1 MRTLY
6 VDEKVEVWKRT
17 RYEVSDN
24 LTNEDFINKLKELS
38 KTRESYEIE
47 DSNDVTFIESDY
59 LPDTENTYSGF
70 DTSIE
75 VFDDDFNS
83 LDIW

>member
-6 VDEKVEVWKRT
+6 VDEKVEVWRRT

-24 LTNEDFINKLKELS
+24 LTDEEFINKLKELS
-38 KTRESYEIE
+38 KTGESDEIE
-47 DSNDVTFIESDY
+47 YSDDVTFVESDY
-59 LPDTENTYSGF
+59 LSDTENSYSGF
-70 DTSIE
+70 GTSME

-83 LDIW
+83 LDVW

>member
-6 VDEKVEVWKRT
+6 VDEKVEVWRRT

-24 LTNEDFINKLKELS
+24 LTNEEFIAKLKELS
-38 KTRESYEIE
+38 KIGESYEIE
-47 DSNDVTFIESDY
+47 CSDDVTFEDSDY

-70 DTSIE
+70 GTSME
-75 VFDDDFNS
+75 VFDADFNS
-83 LDIW
+83 LDLW

>member
-6 VDEKVEVWKRT
+6 VDEKVEVWRRT

-24 LTNEDFINKLKELS
+24 LTNEEFINKLKELS
-38 KTRESYEIE
+38 KTGDAYEIE
-47 DSNDVTFIESDY
+47 DLDGVTSEDSDY
-59 LPDTENTYSGF
+59 LPDTENAYSGF
-70 DTSIE
+70 GTSIE

-83 LDIW
+83 LAIW

>member
-6 VDEKVEVWKRT
+6 VDEKVEVWRRT

-24 LTNEDFINKLKELS
+24 LTNEEFINKLKELS
-38 KTRESYEIE
+38 KTGDAYEIE
-47 DSNDVTFIESDY
+47 DLDGVISEDSDY
-59 LPDTENTYSGF
+59 LPDTENAYSGF
-70 DTSIE
+70 GTSIE

>member
-6 VDEKVEVWKRT
+6 VDEKVEVWRRT

-24 LTNEDFINKLKELS
+24 LTNEEFINKLKELS
-38 KTRESYEIE
+38 KTGDAYEIE
-47 DSNDVTFIESDY
+47 DLDGVISEDSDY
-59 LPDTENTYSGF
+59 LPDTENAYSGF

>member
-6 VDEKVEVWKRT
+6 VDEKVEVWRRT

-24 LTNEDFINKLKELS
+24 LTDEEFINKLKELS
-38 KTRESYEIE
+38 KAGESDEIE
-47 DSNDVTFIESDY
+47 YSDDVTFVESDY
-59 LPDTENTYSGF
+59 LSDTENSYSGF
-70 DTSIE
+70 GTSME

-83 LDIW
+83 LDLW

>member
-6 VDEKVEVWKRT
+6 VDEKVEVWRRT

-24 LTNEDFINKLKELS
+24 LTNEEFINKLKELS
-38 KTRESYEIE
+38 KTGDAYEIE
-47 DSNDVTFIESDY
+47 DLDSVTSEDSDY
-59 LPDTENTYSGF
+59 LPDTENAYSGF
-70 DTSIE
+70 GTSIE

>member
-6 VDEKVEVWKRT
+6 VDEKVEVWRRT
-17 RYEVSDN
+17 CYKVSDD
-24 LTNEDFINKLKELS
+24 LTNEEFIAKLKELS
-38 KTRESYEIE
+38 KTGHAYEIE
-47 DSNDVTFIESDY
+47 CLDDVTSEDSDY
-59 LPDTENTYSGF
+59 LPYMENAYSGF

>member
-6 VDEKVEVWKRT
+6 VDEKVEVWRRT

-24 LTNEDFINKLKELS
+24 LTNEEFINKLKELS
-38 KTRESYEIE
+38 KTGHAYEIGCL
-47 DSNDVTFIESDY
+47 DDVTFEDSDY
-59 LPDTENTYSGF
+59 LPDTEDAYSGF
-70 DTSIE
+70 GTSVE

>member
-6 VDEKVEVWKRT
+6 VDEKVEVWRRT

-24 LTNEDFINKLKELS
+24 LTNEEFINKLKELS
-38 KTRESYEIE
+38 KTGDSYEIE
-47 DSNDVTFIESDY
+47 DLDGVTSEDSDY
-59 LPDTENTYSGF
+59 LPDTENAYSGF
-70 DTSIE
+70 GTSIE

>member
-6 VDEKVEVWKRT
+6 VDEKVEVWRRT

-24 LTNEDFINKLKELS
+24 LTDKEFIDKLKKLS
-38 KTRESYEIE
+38 KIGESYEIE
-47 DSNDVTFIESDY
+47 DSENVTLVDSDY

-70 DTSIE
+70 GTSME
-75 VFDDDFNS
+75 VFDAAFNS
-83 LDIW
+83 LDLW

>member
-24 LTNEDFINKLKELS
+24 LTNEEFINKLKELS
-38 KTRESYEIE
+38 KTGESYEIE

>member
-6 VDEKVEVWKRT
+6 VDVKVEVWRRT

-24 LTNEDFINKLKELS
+24 LTNEEFINKLKELS
-38 KTRESYEIE
+38 KTGDAYEIE
-47 DSNDVTFIESDY
+47 DLDSVTSEDSDY
-59 LPDTENTYSGF
+59 LPDTENAYSGF
-70 DTSIE
+70 GTSIE

>member
-6 VDEKVEVWKRT
+6 VDEKVEVWRRT
-17 RYEVSDN
+17 CYKVSDD
-24 LTNEDFINKLKELS
+24 LTNKEFITKLKELS
-38 KTRESYEIE
+38 KTGHTYEIE
-47 DSNDVTFIESDY
+47 DLDAVTSEDSDY
-59 LPDTENTYSGF
+59 LPDTENAYSGF
-70 DTSIE
+70 GTSIE

>member
-6 VDEKVEVWKRT
+6 VDEKVEVWRRT
-17 RYEVSDN
+17 CYKVSDN
-24 LTNEDFINKLKELS
+24 LTNEEFITKLKELS
-38 KTRESYEIE
+38 KTGHAYEIE
-47 DSNDVTFIESDY
+47 DLDAVTSEDSDY
-59 LPDTENTYSGF
+59 LPDTENVYSGF
-70 DTSIE
+70 GTSIE